1 LRRQIKNKEDALHKK
16 EGVIKKAAKA
26 LELPEE
32 LISGAPH
39 IEMSG
44 NRDVI
49 IDGYMGIIEYD
60 DEKVKLSAGKYAI
73 KITGRDL
80 TLKNMQRDSICIS
93 GFIYTMEFVF

>member
-1 LRRQIKNKEDALHKK
+1 MRRILKKKEDAAYKK
-16 EGVIKKAAKA
+16 DGVIKKAAKA

-73 KITGRDL
+73 KISGRDL

-93 GFIYTMEFVF
+93 GFIYAMEFVF